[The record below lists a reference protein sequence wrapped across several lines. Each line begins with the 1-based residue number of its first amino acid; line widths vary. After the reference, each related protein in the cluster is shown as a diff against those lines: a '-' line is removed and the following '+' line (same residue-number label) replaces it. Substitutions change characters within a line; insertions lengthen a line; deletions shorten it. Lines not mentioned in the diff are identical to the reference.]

1 MTWIKAEDAACPY
14 CSGMPTTS
22 RDAMLQPV
30 TFDADL
36 LRRYDVNG
44 PRYTSYP
51 TALQFHPNFGAPDY
65 GRAVSRSNRKGK
77 PLSLYVHVPFCASPC
92 FYCGCTRII
101 TRDPL
106 TAKRYLDRLYRE
118 IELQAELFDSSRT
131 VGQLHLGG
139 GTPTFLHADD
149 IDSLLGRLRHAFA
162 IDKDAEVSIEIDPRT
177 VDGDAMTRL
186 AQLGFNRISLGV
198 QDFDRRVQEAVNR
211 VQSVDETTAVID
223 SARRAGI
230 SSINLDLI
238 YGLPFQDIQGFSR
251 TIDTVIGLKPE
262 RLAVYSYAH
271 LPRMFKAQHRIRKET
286 LPDAAT
292 KLGLLRTAIERL
304 TAAGYAYIG
313 MDHFALE
320 NDELVVAQ
328 KNKTLQRNFQGY
340 STRADCDMIG
350 LGMSAI
356 GKIADTYSQNAK
368 DLGAYYAAVDDGR
381 LAIDRGVILSADDRL
396 RRQIIQR
403 IMCQGELVFV
413 DFQFADCAHFLGY
426 FSTAAVQLEQ
436 LESDRLVE
444 IDQDR
449 MAVTPRGRLLLRTV
463 AMAFDAYMSRSGD
476 TAPQYSRVL

>member
-1 MTWIKAEDAACPY
+1 MQQT
-14 CSGMPTTS
+14 
-22 RDAMLQPV
+22 V

-36 LRRYDVNG
+36 LRRYDVSG

-51 TALQFHPNFGAPDY
+51 TALQFHPNFGASEY
-65 GRAVSRSNRKGK
+65 GRAVVRSNRKRK
-77 PLSLYVHVPFCASPC
+77 PLSVYVHVPFCASPC

-106 TAKRYLDRLYRE
+106 KAKRYLDRLYRE
-118 IELQAELFDSSRT
+118 VELQAELFDAGRT

-149 IDSLLGRLRHAFA
+149 IESLLGRLWLSFA
-162 IDKDAEVSIEIDPRT
+162 IDEAAEVSIEIDPRT
-177 VDGDAMTRL
+177 VDGDSMTRL
-186 AQLGFNRISLGV
+186 AQLGFNRVSLGV
-198 QDFDRRVQEAVNR
+198 QDFDPRVQEAVNR
-211 VQSVDETTAVID
+211 VQSVEETTAVID
-223 SARRAGI
+223 SARHAGI
-230 SSINLDLI
+230 TSINLDLI
-238 YGLPFQDIQGFSR
+238 YGLPFQSIQGFSR

-271 LPRMFKAQHRIRKET
+271 LPRMFKAQHRIRNET

-292 KLGLLRTAIERL
+292 KVGLLRTAIDRL
-304 TAAGYAYIG
+304 TGAGYAYVG

-328 KNKTLQRNFQGY
+328 KNGTLQRNFQGY

-368 DLGAYYAAVDDGR
+368 DLGAYYAALDDGR

-403 IMCQGELVFV
+403 IMCQGELEFSS
-413 DFQFADCAHFLGY
+413 FQFADRAHFIGY
-426 FSTAAVQLEQ
+426 FNTAAAQLEQ
-436 LESDRLVE
+436 LETDGLVE
-444 IDQDR
+444 IAQDR
-449 MAVTPRGRLLLRTV
+449 LAVTPRGRLLLRTV
-463 AMAFDAYMSRSGD
+463 AMAFDAYISRSGS
-476 TAPQYSRVL
+476 TRLQYSRVL

>member
-1 MTWIKAEDAACPY
+1 MQQT
-14 CSGMPTTS
+14 
-22 RDAMLQPV
+22 V

-36 LRRYDVNG
+36 LRRYDVSG

-51 TALQFHPNFGAPDY
+51 TALKFHPGFGAPEY
-65 GRAVSRSNRKGK
+65 SRAVARSNRKGK

-106 TAKRYLDRLYRE
+106 KAKRYLDRLYRE
-118 IELQAELFDSSRT
+118 IELQADLFESGRI

-139 GTPTFLHADD
+139 GTPTFLNADD
-149 IDSLLGRLRHAFA
+149 IAILLSRLRRAFA
-162 IDKDAEVSIEIDPRT
+162 IDKAAEVSIEIDPRT
-177 VDGDAMTRL
+177 VDGDSMTRL
-186 AQLGFNRISLGV
+186 AQIGFNRISLGV

-211 VQSVDETTAVID
+211 VQSVEETTAVID
-223 SARRAGI
+223 SARHAGI
-230 SSINLDLI
+230 TSINLDLI
-238 YGLPFQDIQGFSR
+238 YGLPFQGVEGFSR
-251 TIDTVIGLKPE
+251 TIDTVIGLRPE

-292 KLGLLRTAIERL
+292 KLALLRTAIDRL

-328 KNKTLQRNFQGY
+328 GNGTLQRNFQGY

-368 DLGAYYAAVDDGR
+368 DLDAYYAAVDEGR

-403 IMCQGELVFV
+403 IMCQGEFEFA

-426 FSTAAVQLEQ
+426 FSTAAAQLEQ
-436 LESDRLVE
+436 LENDGMVEIGQDRLT
-444 IDQDR
+444 
-449 MAVTPRGRLLLRTV
+449 VTARGRLLLRTV
-463 AMAFDAYMSRSGD
+463 AMAFDAYASRPGK
-476 TAPQYSRVL
+476 TGLQYSRVL